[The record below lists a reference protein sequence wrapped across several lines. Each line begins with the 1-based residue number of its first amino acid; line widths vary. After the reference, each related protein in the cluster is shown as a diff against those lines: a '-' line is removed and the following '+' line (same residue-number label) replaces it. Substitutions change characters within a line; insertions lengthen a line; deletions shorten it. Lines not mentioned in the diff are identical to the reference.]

1 MNTDDVLAIL
11 FALGSALTIAWGTV
25 VRHRIAEQNGDSNP
39 ETSNVP
45 ILAAIRKPWWW
56 AGLFSA
62 LFGYFLQIVALRFGS
77 LLIVQPI
84 LVLKLMFTLPLA
96 SKFDHR
102 PISKSETLWATI
114 LSIAVG
120 VLVIFGKPTP
130 GLSAPPAEKWAIAV
144 AIGAVVLYGMY
155 RFARIQYRREKA
167 LVFGLITGGIMGY
180 LAVLSKAVVDVWV
193 HSGFTGLIASW
204 ELYGLL
210 FCAGLGTAVQQTSFN
225 AGALKNSLPAMTIA
239 EPIVAFTLGYA
250 LLREQFRVTGWQWSY
265 VLLSIVIMIVGTFVL
280 SRKSV
285 ED

>member
-1 MNTDDVLAIL
+1 MKNDDVLAIL

-39 ETSNVP
+39 ETSDIP

-96 SKFDHR
+96 SKFDGR
-102 PISKSETLWATI
+102 RISKSETGWATV

-120 VLVIFGKPTP
+120 VLVVFGKPTP
-130 GLSAPPAEKWAIAV
+130 GLSAPPAEKWAVAV
-144 AIGAVVLYGMY
+144 AIGAAVFYGMY
-155 RFARIQYRREKA
+155 RFARIQHRREKA
-167 LVFGLITGGIMGY
+167 LVYGLITGGIMGY
-180 LAVLSKAVVDVWV
+180 LAVLSKAVVDVWS
-193 HSGFTGLIASW
+193 HEGALGLVTSW

-210 FCAGLGTAVQQTSFN
+210 FCAGLGTSVQQTSFN
-225 AGALKNSLPAMTIA
+225 AGALKDSLPAMTIA
-239 EPIVAFTLGYA
+239 EPIVAFSLGY
-250 LLREQFRVTGWQWSY
+250 LILREQFRVSGWHWSY
-265 VLLSIVIMIVGTFVL
+265 VIASIVLMIVGTFVL

-285 ED
+285 KD